1 MTKIKGDS
9 KKELKRYT
17 LCEYGG
23 EQVRYFH
30 SYKDFQ
36 DLILLINDINKKGK
50 SPFFYGNISCEK
62 KYDVY
67 EVKFHVYNRLTPKM
81 TISEL
86 DALTSNKTEEELINK
101 FSDFIKTR
109 KPYIPDINIMYF
121 EEKNSNDK
129 DEQTLIRRI
138 KYIPV
143 LYSRDK
149 RFLDRNYIQSC
160 IKVAAREHDINFFK
174 KMANEFC
181 FHHVIVEYIEKL
193 RYYIDLCKRGENMY
207 SSLSSTAIELYEALI
222 RERKSDKRVCMDEK
236 GEPLIS
242 RRRLRDFGFFVR
254 DYLVPTNRIN
264 IPTRYNNEPTE
275 KQLEELNKKEEKKLE
290 RKVPQAEQ
298 LKLF

>member
-1 MTKIKGDS
+1 M
-9 KKELKRYT
+9 KKELKRYS
-17 LCEYGG
+17 LCEYCG
-23 EQVRYFH
+23 EQVRY
-30 SYKDFQ
+30 YNNYEDYQK
-36 DLILLINDINKKGK
+36 LLIMVDKLNKSGK
-50 SPFFYGNISCEK
+50 NQFYFGNVSCEFSGDL
-62 KYDVY
+62 YRVSI
-67 EVKFHVYNRLTPKM
+67 HVYNRLTPKM
-81 TISEL
+81 TIS
-86 DALTSNKTEEELINK
+86 DIDNLTMDKTEESLIEDYK
-101 FSDFIKTR
+101 DLIRTR
-109 KPYIPDINIMYF
+109 KPFIPDINIMYF

-193 RYYIDLCKRGENMY
+193 RYYIDLCERGENMY
-207 SSLSSTAIELYEALI
+207 SSLSNTAIELYEALI